1 MTMIQLPLVVSE
13 DVVRMRQTL
22 KEEMVKLGFTVIE
35 QTKMITAA
43 SELARNTLR
52 YGGGGH
58 AEIDVLTQAGKR
70 GVLAA
75 FVDQGPG
82 IENLDLA
89 FTDGYTSGGGMGLG
103 LPGAR
108 RLADEFEIET
118 APGQGC
124 RVTIIKWKAF

>member
-22 KEEMVKLGFTVIE
+22 KEEMVKLGFSVIE

-58 AEIDVLTQAGKR
+58 AEIDVLTQSGKR

>member
-1 MTMIQLPLVVSE
+1 MSAQQVPLAVSE
-13 DVVRMRQTL
+13 DVVRMRQLL
-22 KEEMVKLGFTVIE
+22 KQEMVTLGFSVIE

-58 AEIDVLTQAGKR
+58 ADIEVVSMAGKR
-70 GVLAA
+70 GVRAS

-82 IENLDLA
+82 IENLELA

-108 RLADEFEIET
+108 RLADEFDIET

-124 RVTIIKWKAF
+124 RVTITKWKAF

>member
-1 MTMIQLPLVVSE
+1 MSAVELPLMVSE
-13 DVVRMRQTL
+13 DVVRMRQLL
-22 KEEMVKLGFTVIE
+22 KEEMVKLGFSVIE

-58 AEIDVLTQAGKR
+58 AEIEVVSEAGKR
-70 GVLAA
+70 GVRAA

-108 RLADEFEIET
+108 RLADEFDIET

-124 RVTIIKWKAF
+124 RVTIYKWKAF